1 MNDQGFS
8 DLQKRYLEGF
18 TSGLQIAQRMRGLP
32 APAASAQPLSTG
44 PSGETAPAGPEV
56 IHFEA
61 QNRFTSEG
69 KKLVA
74 EEKAKRERHPLDRWD
89 ELLKRAETGEFPKGT
104 DVFCTKFF
112 GLFYVAPAQDS
123 YMCRLR
129 LPNGI
134 LSSFQFRGIADLAE
148 RYAGGYSHVT
158 TRANLQIREIKAQ
171 DGPSVLM
178 GLYELGI
185 INRGAGAD
193 NIRNVTGSP
202 TAGIDPQEFIDTR
215 PLARELHYYILNH
228 REFYGLP
235 RKFNIAFDG
244 GGTIGVL
251 EDTNDIGFSAVRV
264 PDGKAVES
272 GVYFHLQLGGI
283 TGHSDFGRDTGVL
296 LKPEQCIPVA
306 AAVVRVF
313 IEQGD
318 RTDRTK
324 ARLKYVLDRWGLEKY
339 LQEAE
344 KHLPFKLIQFPLED
358 CEPRP
363 PVNKH
368 AHIGFHPQKQA
379 GLYYVGVALPVGKLT
394 VAQMRGIAA
403 IAERYG
409 SGTLRL
415 TVWQN
420 LLISDIREQDIAAVK
435 EAIQD
440 LDLAWRANSIRAG
453 LVACTGNTGCK
464 FSAANTKYHAERIA
478 EYLEQGIEL
487 DQPINIH
494 LTGCHH
500 SCAQHY
506 IGDIG
511 LLACKI
517 ARGDDQE
524 VEGYHIFVGGGY
536 GSEQRLAHAIRRNV
550 PADEAPA
557 YLKTLLECYLKHRLG
572 PQEGFAVFSQR
583 YPGEQ
588 FKHLLEHYSAEAA

>member
-1 MNDQGFS
+1 MSDQGFFRA
-8 DLQKRYLEGF
+8 KK
-18 TSGLQIAQRMRGLP
+18 MRGR
-32 APAASAQPLSTG
+32 PAAVACSPPFRPEKRRDA
-44 PSGETAPAGPEV
+44 APAGPEA

-89 ELLKRAETGEFPKGT
+89 ELLKRAEAGEFPKGT
-104 DVFCTKFF
+104 DIFCTKFF

-129 LPNGI
+129 LPNGV
-134 LSSFQFRGIADLAE
+134 LNSFQFRGIADLAE
-148 RYAGGYSHVT
+148 RYAGGYSHFT

-193 NIRNVTGSP
+193 NIRNITGSP
-202 TAGIDPQEFIDTR
+202 TAGIDPQELIDTR

-264 PDGKAVES
+264 PDGKAVEP

-306 AAVVRVF
+306 AAVVRGF

-339 LQEAE
+339 LQETE
-344 KHLPFKLIQFPLED
+344 KHLPFKLIRFPIED
-358 CEPRP
+358 CEPRQ

-368 AHIGFHPQKQA
+368 GHIGFHPQKQK
-379 GLYYVGVALPVGKLT
+379 GLVYVGVALPVGKLT

-403 IAERYG
+403 IAEQYG

-435 EAIQD
+435 GNIQD

-478 EYLEQGIEL
+478 EYLEQRIEL

-517 ARGDDQE
+517 AKDDDQE

-536 GSEQRLAHAIRRNV
+536 GSEQRLAHEIRRNV
-550 PADEAPA
+550 AADEAPA
-557 YLKTLLECYLKHRLG
+557 YLKKLLDCYLQHRTS
-572 PQEGFAVFSQR
+572 PRESFALFGQR
-583 YPGEQ
+583 YPAEQ
-588 FKHLLEHYSAEAA
+588 LKQLLEQHEAA